1 MGKTIRNPSINRL
14 RTQHH
19 RRADVAVTYVVS
31 ARKRRDQQR
40 LRKDYANNL
49 EDTLREKEIEF
60 DTYIMDDQMA
70 EKKEMEE
77 DFMEL
82 IKNNPEIIA
91 MAAKA
96 HQVEVAVPCAEE
108 VE

>member
-1 MGKTIRNPSINRL
+1 MGKTIRNHTNNNRL
-14 RTQHH
+14 RVQNRFRTALVGTY
-19 RRADVAVTYVVS
+19 ADS
-31 ARKRRDQQR
+31 ARKRRTQQR

-49 EDTLREKEIEF
+49 EDTLKEEEIEF

-82 IKNNPEIIA
+82 IKNNPKIIA
-91 MAAKA
+91 MAAMA
-96 HQVEVAVPCAEE
+96 RQARVAQRG
-108 VE
+108 